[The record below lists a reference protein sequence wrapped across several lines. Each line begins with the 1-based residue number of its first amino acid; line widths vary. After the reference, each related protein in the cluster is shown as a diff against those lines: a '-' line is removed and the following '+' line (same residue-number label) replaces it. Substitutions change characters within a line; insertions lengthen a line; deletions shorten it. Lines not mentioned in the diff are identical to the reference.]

1 MAAASSLTAAAYL
14 TWHINSEGQKIALDS
29 STSPKDVAPVAKA
42 LQVDQ
47 PPQPTPSSAELPV
60 LDAQAEAPESDG
72 EESSSGGAFDPVTG
86 KINWDCS
93 CLGGMAYGPCGMQ
106 FREAFSCFVFS
117 EEEPK
122 GIDCVEKFKAM
133 QDCFRANPEVYGEEI
148 LGDDDDDIP
157 APATPPEDQA
167 DLTVTGTAPAETSS
181 VPTLP

>member
-1 MAAASSLTAAAYL
+1 M
-14 TWHINSEGQKIALDS
+14 
-29 STSPKDVAPVAKA
+29 
-42 LQVDQ
+42 QVDQ

-60 LDAQAEAPESDG
+60 IDAQAEAPESDG

-86 KINWDCS
+86 KINWDCP
-93 CLGGMAYGPCGMQ
+93 CLGGMAYGPCGVQ

-133 QDCFRANPEVYGEEI
+133 QDCFRANPEVYGEGTSCFIFLNYKKLTCVMSVIEI

-157 APATPPEDQA
+157 APAAPPGDQA
-167 DLTVTGTAPAETSS
+167 DLTATGTATEETSS
-181 VPTLP
+181 APTLP